1 MGNGLGD
8 GATVQSVDRALTI
21 LKLLARD
28 GELGVSELA
37 ATLGVHRSTAFR
49 LVATLESHDL
59 VEQDSD
65 RGRYRLGVG
74 VVRLAGATSARLD
87 LVRESRAVTPALAR
101 AVGETV
107 NVAVLAGREA
117 LYVDQVAGPSAL
129 QLHHWVGQRIPLHA
143 TSNGKVL
150 LAHAPAALREEVIA
164 AGLPVLATRTVTDPG
179 RLRAELAEVRRRGYA
194 TAVDELEDGLSA
206 VAAPVLGVDGSVVA
220 SLSASGPSF
229 RMPETAIAAVAE
241 QVMAAAQEVSARM
254 GWFGPARR

>member
-1 MGNGLGD
+1 MSNGPGD
-8 GATVQSVDRALTI
+8 GAAVQSVDRALTI

-37 ATLGVHRSTAFR
+37 ASLGVHRSTAFR

-74 VVRLAGATSARLD
+74 LVRLAGATSARLD

-129 QLHHWVGQRIPLHA
+129 QLHNWVGQRIPLHA

-150 LAHAPAALREEVIA
+150 LAHAPAELCEEVLA
-164 AGLPVLATRTVTDPG
+164 ADLPGLAARTVTDPR

-206 VAAPVLGVDGSVVA
+206 VAAPVRGADGSVIA
-220 SLSASGPSF
+220 SVSASGPTF
-229 RMPETAIAAVAE
+229 RMPETAITAVAE
-241 QVMAAAQEVSARM
+241 QVMAAAAEISARM
-254 GWFGPARR
+254 GWFGSAL

>member
-1 MGNGLGD
+1 MSNGSGD
-8 GATVQSVDRALTI
+8 GAAVQSVDRALTI

-37 ATLGVHRSTAFR
+37 ASLGVHRSTAFR

-107 NVAVLAGREA
+107 NVAVLADREA

-129 QLHHWVGQRIPLHA
+129 QLHHWVGRRIPLHA

-150 LAHAPAALREEVIA
+150 LAHAPAALCEEVIA
-164 AGLPVLATRTVTDPG
+164 AGLPVLAVRTVTDPG
-179 RLRAELAEVRRRGYA
+179 RLRAELAEVRLRGYA

-206 VAAPVLGVDGSVVA
+206 VAAPVLGADGSVIA
-220 SLSASGPSF
+220 SLSASGPTF

-241 QVMAAAQEVSARM
+241 RVMAAAREVSARM
-254 GWFGPARR
+254 GWFGVEV

>member
-1 MGNGLGD
+1 MSNESGD
-8 GATVQSVDRALTI
+8 GGLVQSVDRALTI

-28 GELGVSELA
+28 GDLGVSELA
-37 ATLGVHRSTAFR
+37 AGLGVHRSTAFR

-59 VEQDSD
+59 VEQDGD

-101 AVGETV
+101 SVGETV
-107 NVAVLAGREA
+107 NVAVLSGREA

-129 QLHHWVGQRIPLHA
+129 ALHNWVGQRIPLHA

-150 LAHAPAALREEVIA
+150 LAHAPAALCEEVLA
-164 AGLPVLATRTVTDPG
+164 AGLPGFAVRTITDPG
-179 RLRAELAEVRRRGYA
+179 RLRAELADVRRLGYA

-206 VAAPVLGVDGSVVA
+206 VAAPILGADGGVVA
-220 SLSASGPSF
+220 SLSASGPTF
-229 RMPETAIAAVAE
+229 RMPEKGIVAVAE
-241 QVMAAAQEVSARM
+241 QVTAAAREISERM
-254 GWFGPARR
+254 GWFGSGV